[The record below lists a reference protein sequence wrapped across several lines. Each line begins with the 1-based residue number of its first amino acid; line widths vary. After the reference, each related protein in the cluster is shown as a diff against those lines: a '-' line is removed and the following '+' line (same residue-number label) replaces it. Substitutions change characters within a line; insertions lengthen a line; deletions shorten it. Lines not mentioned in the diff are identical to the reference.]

1 MATRAETKK
10 ARERAKLLKAA
21 KNIQLGK
28 AVVTKAANVT
38 NKPLANITK
47 ADVTKFI
54 KKAPKATL
62 LRTATTAGAGGIASA
77 IGPAALLLTVIGS
90 QMKKDSALSKF
101 LNKSKG
107 DTKGKSPGPK
117 DKTKKGPSIRAKKS
131 AMTDEQRKSGGKGIS
146 QAAAFNREKG
156 RGKVGPKRNVIKTS
170 TGILRDKSGK
180 AVKRLSREEVLKRRK
195 ANR

>member
-38 NKPLANITK
+38 NKPLSNITK

-62 LRTATTAGAGGIASA
+62 LRTAAGAGAGGIAG
-77 IGPAALLLTVIGS
+77 IVGPAALLLTVIGT

-101 LNKSKG
+101 LNKSKEK
-107 DTKGKSPGPK
+107 DLPKAMSPGPK
-117 DKTKKGPSIRAKKS
+117 KKKKLS
-131 AMTDEQRKSGGKGIS
+131 GIS
-146 QAAAFNREKG
+146 GKQKKENEKRANIREG
-156 RGKVGPKRNVIKTS
+156 QRGKVGPKRMVIKTS